1 MAKTPN
7 MKIFFAADHAGFKLK
22 NELIGYA
29 AKLGHEPIDGG
40 AFALN
45 NDDDYPDLIAPA
57 VSAAVT
63 TKSRAIVL
71 GGSGIGE
78 CIVAN
83 KVKGARAA
91 ICFDAYTA
99 KITRLDN
106 DSNVLCLGSRT
117 TAGKPAMAKKI
128 MKIWLETK
136 FSNASRHKRRLA
148 KIAELEK

>member
-1 MAKTPN
+1 

-22 NELIGYA
+22 NELINYA
-29 AKLGHEPIDGG
+29 AKLGYEPIDSG

-45 NDDDYPDLIAPA
+45 NDDDYPDFVVPA
-57 VSAAVT
+57 VNAAIA
-63 TKSRAIVL
+63 TKSRAVVL

-78 CIVAN
+78 CIAAN

-91 ICFDAYTA
+91 LCFDAYTA

-106 DSNVLCLGSRT
+106 DSNVLCFGSRT
-117 TAGKPAMAKKI
+117 TAGKLETAKKI

-136 FSNASRHKRRLA
+136 FSNASRHKRRIT
-148 KIAELEK
+148 KIAKLEA